1 MTTPE
6 QATPQIDLNE
16 MMRILGRIEEGM
28 RQMGHR
34 LDRIEE
40 DQREGNRR
48 TDDTNHRIDE
58 TNRRI
63 DENQRETSQRIDRLI
78 FTTVAMGVAMTAAL
92 LGGLLTV
99 AFVG

>member
-6 QATPQIDLNE
+6 QALPQIDPNE

-48 TDDTNHRIDE
+48 IDD